1 MKIKFLPT
9 NQVIE
14 GDPNKTLLQLCTENK
29 IEIKSICKGVPS
41 CAECRVKV
49 IEGEYNI
56 VPPTK
61 AEMSLIGTNYFI
73 DQRRLSCQMHCY
85 GDVTVDLTEQIERSE
100 IQSKKI
106 RGFRSPNQKGS
117 VVETHAKQGI
127 MVLDEPAPKPEP
139 SRQPREEGSAN
150 ARSGG
155 GGGRNQNKNS
165 SGNKGRQQAK
175 GNAAQQA
182 GNKPK
187 PKNESANPKQVKPI
201 GLPKPL
207 SSPKLKPETPNS

>member
-9 NQVIE
+9 NQEIE

-41 CAECRVKV
+41 CAECRVKIV
-49 IEGEYNI
+49 EGEYNI

-106 RGFRSPNQKGS
+106 RGFRSPHQKGS
-117 VVETHAKQGI
+117 AIETHAKQGT
-127 MVLDEPAPKPEP
+127 MVLDEPAPKLEP
-139 SRQPREEGSAN
+139 TRQPREE
-150 ARSGG
+150 RGG
-155 GGGRNQNKNS
+155 NPRGGGRNQNKNQNANPNANKSRQIAKGS
-165 SGNKGRQQAK
+165 SGGQAD
-175 GNAAQQA
+175 

-187 PKNESANPKQVKPI
+187 QKSEAGSSQKASKPI
-201 GLPKPL
+201 GPPKPL
-207 SSPKLKPETPNS
+207 SAPKPKI